1 MRGRK
6 NVLIKPILL
15 TFSFE
20 VRKDESVYDL
30 VMVAVVVVTMRTIER
45 LESRTQYSARSET
58 SL

>member
-1 MRGRK
+1 M
-6 NVLIKPILL
+6 LIKPILL
-15 TFSFE
+15 TFGFE
-20 VRKDESVYDL
+20 VRKEESVYDL